1 MRLGEYLVNRGV
13 VQEKDVYDALDHQ
26 QRNRVPIGALAL
38 KNKILTMKQVMTVLN
53 QQCDTNKLFGEMAVQ
68 LGFMREKDVEDLL
81 EEQRKLCPPI
91 GEVLLKLERIDAKTL
106 DRELTGY
113 FQYVA
118 TQKKKF

>member
-91 GEVLLKLERIDAKTL
+91 GEVLLKLNRVDAKTL

>member
-53 QQCDTNKLFGEMAVQ
+53 QQCDTNKLFGEMSVQ
-68 LGFMREKDVEDLL
+68 LGFMREKDVADLL